1 MRVSLTLRA
10 PSYQHADSHQHFLD
24 PSWCSSLSPPPSSP
38 QLQPCKFLSSF
49 RATKSAL
56 QLTNSRLTVFIVAI
70 VDWAKPDGEAL
81 SAAAIM
87 GGLLII
93 AAFLLLSWSTYR
105 EMNEER
111 RKRYVSSATR
121 YELCSPCLIAPYRLE
136 DEAIISDSDAES

>member
-1 MRVSLTLRA
+1 
-10 PSYQHADSHQHFLD
+10 
-24 PSWCSSLSPPPSSP
+24 
-38 QLQPCKFLSSF
+38 
-49 RATKSAL
+49 
-56 QLTNSRLTVFIVAI
+56 VFIVAI

-81 SAAAIM
+81 SAAAII

-111 RKRYVSSATR
+111 RKRYVSNPPR
-121 YELCSPCLIAPYRLE
+121 YELCNPCLTTLSRLE